1 MHHNTYNQVK
11 KIKMDKNIL
20 TINPGSSSKK
30 YALFT
35 GGTRLFMAH
44 FEKTESGFAVTYEG
58 NEPATIDEVFYNNA
72 LSQVITYAKEK
83 HNAEIN
89 MVGIRVVAI
98 GKEFGRHAIID
109 AKYLENLSKEA
120 ERDPAHT
127 PMVVAE
133 LAELNRLLPGIP
145 VVAASDS
152 AFHSTM
158 PAIARRY
165 AIPSQNGIERAGFHG
180 LSVASA
186 VSQLEKLLGKI
197 PERAIVCHMGSGVS
211 ITALLNGKSIETSMG
226 YSPLSGVPMSTRSG
240 DIDPEAILRLT
251 EGSDIKS
258 VRNMLYSESGLLALS
273 GKSGDMR
280 VLLEAEKNG
289 DENSRLAIDS
299 FAYRIKLLIGAYIAT
314 LGGLDALVFSGTM
327 GIRSAPVRN
336 RVTQGLSHLGII
348 IDSGLNE
355 KAASGSDISD
365 AKSPVRIFVLKTDE
379 EEEIKKAVKEI
390 I

>member
-1 MHHNTYNQVK
+1 ME
-11 KIKMDKNIL
+11 KNIL

-30 YALFT
+30 YALFA
-35 GGTRLFMAH
+35 GDACLFTAH
-44 FEKTESGFAVTYEG
+44 FEKTESGFAVAYDSKSPVPISE
-58 NEPATIDEVFYNNA
+58 EIYNGS
-72 LSQVITYAKEK
+72 LSQAIARAREK

-89 MVGIRVVAI
+89 AVGIRLVAI
-98 GKEFGRHAIID
+98 GKQFSRHAVID
-109 AKYLENLSKEA
+109 AQYLALLSKEA

-127 PMVVAE
+127 PMVISELTE
-133 LAELNRLLPGIP
+133 LAGLLPGIP

-165 AIPSQNGIERAGFHG
+165 AIPASIADAEGIEHAGFHG
-180 LSVASA
+180 LSFASA
-186 VSQLEKLLGKI
+186 VLQLEKLLGKV
-197 PERAIVCHMGSGVS
+197 PERVISCHMGNGVS
-211 ITALLNGKSIETSMG
+211 ITALLNGRSIETSMG

-240 DIDPEAILRLT
+240 DIDPEAVLRLT
-251 EGSDIKS
+251 EGSDAKS
-258 VRNMLYSESGLLALS
+258 VRDMLYSQSGLLALS

-289 DENSRLAIDS
+289 DENSKMAIDA
-299 FAYRIKLLIGAYIAT
+299 FAYRIKLLIGAYAAA

-327 GIRSAPVRN
+327 GVRSAPVRN
-336 RVTQGLSHLGII
+336 RITQGLSHLDIV

-365 AKSPVRIFVLKTDE
+365 TKSPVRVFVLKTDE
-379 EEEIKKAVKEI
+379 EQEIAKAVASLI
-390 I
+390 